1 MTKVKKITSKE
12 LEEVTTQQ
20 TTLNELL
27 RSLGILDVQKVNIHN
42 RIKAVSDDIESTK
55 EKLEKKYGQV
65 NIDLSDG
72 KYVDI
77 EKEDEK

>member
-1 MTKVKKITSKE
+1 MTKVKKITSKQ

-20 TTLNELL
+20 ATINELL
-27 RSLGILDVQKVNIHN
+27 RSLGVLDVQKVNIHS
-42 RIKAVSDDIESTK
+42 RIKAVSDEIESTK

-65 NIDLSDG
+65 NIDLKDG
-72 KYVDI
+72 SYTEI

>member
-1 MTKVKKITSKE
+1 M
-12 LEEVTTQQ
+12 
-20 TTLNELL
+20 
-27 RSLGILDVQKVNIHN
+27 
-42 RIKAVSDDIESTK
+42 SDDIESTK

>member
-1 MTKVKKITSKE
+1 MTKVKKITSKQ

-27 RSLGILDVQKVNIHN
+27 RSLGVLDVQKVNIHS
-42 RIKAVSDDIESTK
+42 RIKAVSDEIELTK

-65 NIDLSDG
+65 NIDLKDG
-72 KYVDI
+72 SYTEI